1 MHHSDD
7 ITNKKVKRCL
17 RKSEF
22 FEQVSTL
29 SQVLLP
35 VKNAIKILEG
45 DKATLSDVFIQLVRL
60 AYKIKHI
67 KIKNMAG
74 FKYHMINSF
83 NNRWEEF
90 DIDPYLLAY
99 FLHPAYR
106 SKFIFNTIFVTFIK
120 LFNLVIIYGRFWY

>member
-1 MHHSDD
+1 MKIFYFIYQVVLHHSDD
-7 ITNKKVKRCL
+7 VTNKKVKRCL

-22 FEQVSTL
+22 FEQVFTL
-29 SQVLLP
+29 SQILLP
-35 VKNAIKILEG
+35 IKNAIKILEG

-74 FKYHMINSF
+74 FKNHMINSF
-83 NNRWEEF
+83 NSRWEEF
-90 DIDPYLLAY
+90 DIDSYLLAY

-106 SKFIFNTIFVTFIK
+106 SMFIFNTKFLCNI
-120 LFNLVIIYGRFWY
+120 R

>member
-1 MHHSDD
+1 MKIFYSINQIVLHHSDD

-17 RKSEF
+17 KKREF

-29 SQVLLP
+29 SQILLP
-35 VKNAIKILEG
+35 IKNAIKILEG

-74 FKYHMINSF
+74 FRNHMINSF
-83 NNRWEEF
+83 NSRWEEF
-90 DIDPYLLAY
+90 DIDSYLLAY

-106 SKFIFNTIFVTFIK
+106 SKFIF
-120 LFNLVIIYGRFWY
+120 